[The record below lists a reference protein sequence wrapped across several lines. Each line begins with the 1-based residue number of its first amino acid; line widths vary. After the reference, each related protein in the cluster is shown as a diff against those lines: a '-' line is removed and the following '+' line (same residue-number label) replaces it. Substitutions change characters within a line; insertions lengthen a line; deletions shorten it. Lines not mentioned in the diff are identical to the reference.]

1 MKEYTNPQPPANLS
15 LTDQPDHAAPAA
27 GSGNWWHRTF
37 TEETNEGWGEEH
49 HAGVLDDAPRIRPR
63 TQLRANVLNL
73 VIACLLINFVVD
85 KIRFREEIIEV
96 IEASDGYTA
105 FFIATSIVLPI
116 FSLFALWR
124 RWRIGYFLACG
135 IAASMLLAVVGNL
148 MLFASRM
155 IERHLEPRLLD
166 YAENYN
172 QLASLPVLAM
182 CAVAGIWLLQRR
194 EVFRQFGLER
204 RHVAL
209 SFVLGTIVIYAIHLS
224 YLLIV

>member
-1 MKEYTNPQPPANLS
+1 
-15 LTDQPDHAAPAA
+15 
-27 GSGNWWHRTF
+27 
-37 TEETNEGWGEEH
+37 
-49 HAGVLDDAPRIRPR
+49 
-63 TQLRANVLNL
+63 
-73 VIACLLINFVVD
+73 
-85 KIRFREEIIEV
+85 
-96 IEASDGYTA
+96 
-105 FFIATSIVLPI
+105 
-116 FSLFALWR
+116 
-124 RWRIGYFLACG
+124 
-135 IAASMLLAVVGNL
+135 MLLAVVGNL